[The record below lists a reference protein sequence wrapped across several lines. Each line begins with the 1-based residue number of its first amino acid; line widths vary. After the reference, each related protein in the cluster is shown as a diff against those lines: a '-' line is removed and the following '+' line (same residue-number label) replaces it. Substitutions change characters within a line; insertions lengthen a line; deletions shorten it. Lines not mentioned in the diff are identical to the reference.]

1 MCSGIDILK
10 KYVCQSCYNVYC
22 DIGVKLLSVK
32 LIYVWFLDVAE
43 PERNTKK
50 TLINWDNG
58 EIYRCDAG
66 FVIYELCRYCYLIK
80 RSRKSVRPIT
90 VKPSSSLVSVIGLL
104 ITKIF

>member
-22 DIGVKLLSVK
+22 DMGVKLLSVK

-50 TLINWDNG
+50 TLINPTCL
-58 EIYRCDAG
+58 YRHHDKWNLKVG
-66 FVIYELCRYCYLIK
+66 FLTI
-80 RSRKSVRPIT
+80 
-90 VKPSSSLVSVIGLL
+90 
-104 ITKIF
+104 